1 MTHDL
6 HPAHPHLPALWGVVD
21 PTHAPAAREMPP
33 LHIPLLEQATK
44 GDEMTAREA
53 WLAVALMVVAL
64 LVAMT
69 IAGAVAEFVA
79 PAIQEEITWAQ
90 K

>member
-1 MTHDL
+1 LPTSAL
-6 HPAHPHLPALWGVVD
+6 LLHLP
-21 PTHAPAAREMPP
+21 
-33 LHIPLLEQATK
+33 LEL
-44 GDEMTAREA
+44 GMTAREA

-79 PAIQEEITWAQ
+79 PAIQEEITWTQ